1 MPVLVYK
8 GDTTD
13 NFGKYL
19 PTPYIERVAIGDNA
33 VCKTNVSIF
42 IKLDEGEKIDDVLA
56 RLRDQINI
64 YVLYVVNKERP
75 VQNGTTSIDA
85 GHDHQYSVGVNGNGW
100 TEFAVSPNDSRIRH
114 KHSVVDGVVQ
124 AAQSNCYPDCM
135 DAFGSPGVARHSHK
149 LQSNESIE
157 RVLSGELNVF
167 EYYRSVSQTNHD
179 NSHSLAFL
187 NTATANFE
195 FTEDH
200 IAEDF
205 YDDNGDRII
214 KFSAEITLAESSTME
229 LEIPLPGGIPFTPF
243 EWSTASDLTIL
254 SFSST
259 FSYNDDAEDLDEEL
273 ESKAFFNKQTSD
285 IAYEKIFE
293 GGALV
298 SQLQTE
304 FFDSNGA
311 IYNGPTLQSV
321 DGVYYK
327 TDTIDHPTIVDYFNN
342 LLSNSEFVA
351 EPYSKLQKMKD
362 GIAYIL
368 NTVDDKP
375 NLVRRLN
382 ALRKV
387 FPDKSGATPVGRF
400 YFRFN
405 KRIMSVNRDI
415 KINPQ
420 LSRKVIRNP
429 KFVDERSVPPVTRP
443 PITWVASPGK
453 GYLYSAGLVGR
464 TAMYSFAGGRPLQET
479 ETVSAGGE
487 GAWEI
492 NANTLTDVAW
502 TEGTSFDAIVRNAG
516 FFFFD
521 YEKALR
527 NAADVNQVINIEK
540 LIDNYGLKI
549 DYKRFRVAEVRMRR
563 YWGPTTNQQYVDI
576 SSELADVSYPITIA
590 TEVSERGPDS
600 LDLVIPSPGFF
611 SNYNPSGE
619 EAKLVITKPEHTSL
633 MIRNFEPTQTNEIS
647 SKIPNYRLMCFEFQD
662 FMDDDLAELMVEGS
676 EDYAGGTA
684 TYEYETELVIVDSS
698 IKFLK
703 EFRNKYENSM
713 NDLVNYI
720 ALADKDFSYDE
731 STGLFNEFFIEGM
744 EAMYSTNVAR
754 SPWYRAPVLYNL
766 HRDLLFDVFGGSL
779 SKIFE
784 DAQDIMNNINPF
796 NGSYYA
802 LVEFHE
808 NMKQFFDDNYSN
820 TEGTI
825 GAQIVDLG
833 DVIREK
839 TFRGTLS
846 WNSAGNTIEPYG
858 VTYVAGDHYG
868 GSGDPTP
875 DPIDI
880 SPPTGPLGGEGPG
893 GGGGGTTGGGTD
905 DPSPPDIFLTI
916 EGPEPDERQN
926 VFDALGGWMTQY
938 KQIVYEIEEGTE
950 PDYNL

>member
-8 GDTTD
+8 GDTID
-13 NFGKYL
+13 NFGRYL
-19 PTPYIERVAIGDNA
+19 PTPYIERVSIGDDGLY
-33 VCKTNVSIF
+33 KVSMSLF
-42 IKLDEGEKIDDVLA
+42 IKLEDGEKIDDVLA
-56 RLRDQINI
+56 HISDQLNI
-64 YVLYVVNKERP
+64 YLLFVANKETAIAS
-75 VQNGTTSIDA
+75 GTDDWKPRTSIDDD
-85 GHDHQYSVGVNGNGW
+85 HDHEYSLNDALSGFTKYADGHRHFVG
-100 TEFAVSPNDSRIRH
+100 
-114 KHSVVDGVVQ
+114 DGKVRESKS
-124 AAQSNCYPDCM
+124 AYGSN
-135 DAFGSPGVARHSHK
+135 HTHT
-149 LQSNESIE
+149 LQFNESIE
-157 RVLSGELNVF
+157 RVLSGELNIF
-167 EYYRSVSQTNHD
+167 DYYRSVSATN
-179 NSHSLAFL
+179 NS
-187 NTATANFE
+187 ATNSFAIMSAAGTSFWTSGLE
-195 FTEDH
+195 EDE
-200 IAEDF
+200 AVEDF
-205 YDDNGDRII
+205 YDERGDRII
-214 KFSAEITLAESSTME
+214 KFTVNLSASGYGVPWDTVDD
-229 LEIPLPGGIPFTPF
+229 F
-243 EWSTASDLTIL
+243 TIL

-259 FSYNDDAEDLDEEL
+259 YSYFDDPEGLDAEL

-293 GGALV
+293 GGKLTN
-298 SQLQTE
+298 QLQVE
-304 FFDSNGA
+304 FFDSNDT
-311 IYNGPTLQSV
+311 IYNGVPLQSI

-327 TDTIDHPTIVDYFNN
+327 ADTIRHDTIVNYFND
-342 LLSNSEFVA
+342 LLFGVSPEPSK
-351 EPYSKLQKMKD
+351 PYSKLQKMKD

-368 NTVDDKP
+368 NTVGDKP
-375 NLVRRLN
+375 NLIRRLN

-415 KINPQ
+415 KTNPQ

-429 KFVDERSVPPVTRP
+429 KFVDERSVPPRMPAPVT
-443 PITWVASPGK
+443 WDDAPGA
-453 GYLYSAGLVGR
+453 GYLYSEGLVGR
-464 TAMYSFAGGRPLQET
+464 TAMYSLAAGHLETQTT

-492 NANTLTDVAW
+492 DANTLTEVAW

-527 NAADVNQVINIEK
+527 NVADVNQVINIEK
-540 LIDNYGLKI
+540 LIDNYGLKV

-590 TEVSERGPDS
+590 TEVSERGLDS
-600 LDLVIPSPGFF
+600 LNLVIPSPGFF

-633 MIRNFEPTQTNEIS
+633 MIRNFEPMQTNEIS

-676 EDYAGGTA
+676 EEYAGGSV

-744 EAMYSTNVAR
+744 EAMYSTNIAR

-784 DAQDIMNNINPF
+784 DAQGIMNNINPF

-802 LVEFHE
+802 LVEFNE

-820 TEGTI
+820 AEGTV
-825 GAQIVDLG
+825 GHQIAEFG
-833 DVIREK
+833 DTQREK
-839 TFRGTLS
+839 TFRGVLS
-846 WNSAGNTIEPYG
+846 WESAGNTLEPYG
-858 VTYVAGDHYG
+858 VTYVADSDHYG

-875 DPIDI
+875 GPIDI
-880 SPPTGPLGGEGPG
+880 DPPTGPFGPEGPID
-893 GGGGGTTGGGTD
+893 GGGGGTDGGDD
-905 DPSPPDIFLTI
+905 DPNPPTIFLGDPLTAD
-916 EGPEPDERQN
+916 PDDRRN
-926 VFDALGGWMTQY
+926 VFDDTGSWMTQY